1 MLSFSGLVNYLKNK
15 HSITIAKSQER
26 ELRNIGY
33 YHGYK
38 GYRFIRDSSNKIPF
52 TNLKEI
58 STLNK
63 FDLDLKTLMY
73 PKIMYIE
80 TALKSFFIESVLDD
94 AQSEKMADIY
104 SRTVTE
110 YKEYQKGSK
119 KYGEAF
125 RKRMNLQMK
134 IDSALI
140 RDYQKGKEI
149 EIEGKKRLVEQNTD
163 TRYEKASQINAQDIH
178 FENLEKREK
187 LVKDEYSSAVS
198 ELDSARLTKE
208 EIYKLILNDKL
219 SINEGML
226 FENMVAQMLKANGH
240 RLFYYT
246 RYNAEKHRN
255 DIEIDFLLS
264 SGGKTKNMLI
274 PIEVKSGKRYQTKSL
289 KRFKETYK
297 NRIAQSYIIHP
308 RNLSFKEDILCI
320 PPYMVFCL

>member
-149 EIEGKKRLVEQNTD
+149 EKHFFNNDKTIPVWAVFESLTLGEFGNFFDCVNQSTRTETSKLLGLPTNLDADGKLISFIIYTLRDLRNAVAHNSVIFDTRFKTSKINQRLVLLL
-163 TRYEKASQINAQDIH
+163 
-178 FENLEKREK
+178 EN
-187 LVKDEYSSAVS
+187 
-198 ELDSARLTKE
+198 
-208 EIYKLILNDKL
+208 
-219 SINEGML
+219 
-226 FENMVAQMLKANGH
+226 
-240 RLFYYT
+240 
-246 RYNAEKHRN
+246 
-255 DIEIDFLLS
+255 
-264 SGGKTKNMLI
+264 
-274 PIEVKSGKRYQTKSL
+274 
-289 KRFKETYK
+289 ETG
-297 NRIAQSYIIHP
+297 I
-308 RNLSFKEDILCI
+308 RNLGEIVKCCGLKFE
-320 PPYMVFCL
+320 PA